1 MSPEQPKGRI
11 SLADTPATVTEQPPR
26 ALPGWAALVASMIL
40 AIAGI
45 GLLSRGVVER
55 LHGTGSSGALIG
67 IGVALL
73 AFALAC
79 DRGLISVTPGEAVVL
94 RLAGSYQ
101 GTVRRPGLWWVH
113 PAARRDRVSTRI
125 RNHETGM
132 LKVNDGDG
140 NPIEI
145 AAAVVWV
152 VDDTA
157 RALFAVDNYVEFVR
171 VQAEAGVRH
180 IASGYAYDTRGNETP
195 SLRENAEE
203 INEELSSEIAVRVV
217 AAGVRVIESRLT
229 RLAYAPEIAQAMLRV
244 QQANAVV
251 AARHRIV
258 EGAVGMVE
266 LALDRL
272 SADAVVELDEERK
285 ATMVGNLLVVLC
297 SDHDLQPVVNAGS
310 LY

>member
-1 MSPEQPKGRI
+1 MSSENPQDRI
-11 SLADTPATVTEQPPR
+11 SLAQTPPPITEHPPR
-26 ALPGWAALVASMIL
+26 AVSGWAALVPVAVVFV
-40 AIAGI
+40 I
-45 GLLSRGVVER
+45 GVILLSRGLSDR
-55 LHGTGSSGALIG
+55 FHGSGSPGASIG

-73 AFALAC
+73 ALAIAGL
-79 DRGLISVTPGEAVVL
+79 RGLTSVTSGEAVVL

-113 PAARRDRVSTRI
+113 PATRRDRVSTRI

-152 VDDTA
+152 VEDTA

-180 IASGYAYDTRGNETP
+180 IASGYAYDTRGSDVP
-195 SLRENAEE
+195 SLRENADE
-203 INEELSSEIAVRVV
+203 INAELSSEIAVRVI
-217 AAGVRVIESRLT
+217 AAGVRIIESRLT

>member
-1 MSPEQPKGRI
+1 MSLEKPKGRI
-11 SLADTPATVTEQPPR
+11 SLADTPALVTEQPPR
-26 ALPGWAALVASMIL
+26 AVSGWSALVALGIL
-40 AIAGI
+40 LIAGA
-45 GLLSRGVVER
+45 GLLSRGLIER
-55 LHGTGSSGALIG
+55 FHGTGSPGTLIG
-67 IGVALL
+67 IGVPLLVLALVGS
-73 AFALAC
+73 
-79 DRGLISVTPGEAVVL
+79 RGLASVTPGEAVVL

-113 PAARRDRVSTRI
+113 PGARRDRVSTRI

-152 VDDTA
+152 VEDTA

-180 IASGYAYDTRGNETP
+180 IASGYAYDTRGSDIP
-195 SLRENAEE
+195 SLRENADE
-203 INEELSSEIAVRVV
+203 INEELSSEIAIRVT
-217 AAGVRVIESRLT
+217 AAGVRVVESRLT

-272 SADAVVELDEERK
+272 SADAVIELDEERK

>member
-1 MSPEQPKGRI
+1 LNER
-11 SLADTPATVTEQPPR
+11 APR
-26 ALPGWAALVASMIL
+26 ALPGWSVLVAVVIL
-40 AIAGI
+40 LVVGI
-45 GLLSRGVVER
+45 GLLSRGLVER
-55 LHGTGSSGALIG
+55 FHGPGASNAVLA
-67 IGVALL
+67 IGVPLVVI
-73 AFALAC
+73 ALAGL
-79 DRGLISVTPGEAVVL
+79 RGLLSVTPGEAVVL

-101 GTVRRPGLWWVH
+101 GTVREPGLWWVH

-152 VDDTA
+152 VEDTA
-157 RALFAVDNYVEFVR
+157 RALFAVDNYIEFVR

-180 IASGYAYDTRGNETP
+180 IASGYAYDTRGSDIP
-195 SLRENAEE
+195 SLRENADE
-203 INEELSSEIAVRVV
+203 INEELSSEIAARVT
-217 AAGVRVIESRLT
+217 AAGVKVVESRLT

-272 SADAVVELDEERK
+272 SADAVIELDEERK

>member
-1 MSPEQPKGRI
+1 MSLEKPKGSS
-11 SLADTPATVTEQPPR
+11 SLADTPALITEQPPR
-26 ALPGWAALVASMIL
+26 ALSGWAALVASGIL
-40 AIAGI
+40 LIAGAA
-45 GLLSRGVVER
+45 LLSRGLVER
-55 LHGTGSSGALIG
+55 FHGTDASGALIG
-67 IGVALL
+67 IGVPLVVL
-73 AFALAC
+73 AFAGL
-79 DRGLISVTPGEAVVL
+79 RGLISVTPGEAVVL

-101 GTVRRPGLWWVH
+101 GTVRRPGLWWVY
-113 PAARRDRVSTRI
+113 PAARRDRISTRI

-152 VDDTA
+152 VEDTA
-157 RALFAVDNYVEFVR
+157 RALFAVDHYVEFVR

-180 IASGYAYDTRGNETP
+180 IASGYAYDTRGSDIP
-195 SLRENAEE
+195 SLRENADE
-203 INEELSSEIAVRVV
+203 INEELSAEIAARVT

-272 SADAVVELDEERK
+272 SEDAVVELDEERK

>member
-1 MSPEQPKGRI
+1 MSLEKPNGRI
-11 SLADTPATVTEQPPR
+11 SLADTPALLTEQAPR
-26 ALPGWAALVASMIL
+26 ALSGWAALAALVIL
-40 AIAGI
+40 LIAGA
-45 GLLSRGVVER
+45 GLLSRGLIER
-55 LHGTGSSGALIG
+55 FHGTGSSGGLIG
-67 IGVALL
+67 IGVPLVVL
-73 AFALAC
+73 ALASL
-79 DRGLISVTPGEAVVL
+79 RGLISITPGEAVVL
-94 RLAGSYQ
+94 RLAVSYQ

-113 PAARRDRVSTRI
+113 PGARRDRVSTRI

-152 VDDTA
+152 VEDTA

-180 IASGYAYDTRGNETP
+180 IASGYAYDTRGSEIP
-195 SLRENAEE
+195 SLRENADE
-203 INEELSSEIAVRVV
+203 INEELSSEIAVRVT

>member
-1 MSPEQPKGRI
+1 MSSDKSKDRI
-11 SLADTPATVTEQPPR
+11 SLADTPALLIEQPPR
-26 ALPGWAALVASMIL
+26 ALPGWSALIATAIL
-40 AIAGI
+40 LIAGV
-45 GLLSRGVVER
+45 GLLSRNLFER
-55 LHGTGSSGALIG
+55 FHGAGSSGALIG
-67 IGVALL
+67 IGVLL
-73 AFALAC
+73 FALGIAGL
-79 DRGLISVTPGEAVVL
+79 RGLISVTPGEAVVL

-101 GTVRRPGLWWVH
+101 DTVRQSGLWWVH
-113 PAARRDRVSTRI
+113 PGTRRDRVSTRI

-152 VDDTA
+152 AEDTA

-180 IASGYAYDTRGNETP
+180 IASGYSYDTRGSDIP
-195 SLRENAEE
+195 SLRENADE
-203 INEELSSEIAVRVV
+203 INEELSSEIAARVT

>member
-1 MSPEQPKGRI
+1 MSLEKPKGRI
-11 SLADTPATVTEQPPR
+11 SLALTPALVTEQPPR
-26 ALPGWAALVASMIL
+26 ALSGWSALVASVIL
-40 AIAGI
+40 LIAGA
-45 GLLSRGVVER
+45 GLLSRGLIER
-55 LHGTGSSGALIG
+55 FHGAGASGALIG
-67 IGVALL
+67 IGVPLVVL
-73 AFALAC
+73 AVAGL
-79 DRGLISVTPGEAVVL
+79 RGLISVTPGEAVVL

-113 PAARRDRVSTRI
+113 PGARRDRVSTRI

-152 VDDTA
+152 VEDTA

-171 VQAEAGVRH
+171 VQAEASVRH
-180 IASGYAYDTRGNETP
+180 IASGYAYDTRGSDIP
-195 SLRENAEE
+195 SLRENADQ
-203 INEELSSEIAVRVV
+203 INEELSSEIAARVT

-251 AARHRIV
+251 AARHRIL

>member
-1 MSPEQPKGRI
+1 MSLEKPKGRI
-11 SLADTPATVTEQPPR
+11 SLALTPALVTEQPPR
-26 ALPGWAALVASMIL
+26 ALSGWSALVASVIL
-40 AIAGI
+40 LIAGA
-45 GLLSRGVVER
+45 GLLSRGLIER
-55 LHGTGSSGALIG
+55 FHGARASGALIG
-67 IGVALL
+67 IGVPLVVL
-73 AFALAC
+73 AVAGL
-79 DRGLISVTPGEAVVL
+79 RGLISVTPGEAVVL

-113 PAARRDRVSTRI
+113 PGARRDRVSTRI

-152 VDDTA
+152 VEDTA

-171 VQAEAGVRH
+171 VQAEASVRH
-180 IASGYAYDTRGNETP
+180 IASGYAYDTRGSDIP
-195 SLRENAEE
+195 SLRENVDQ
-203 INEELSSEIAVRVV
+203 INEELSSEIAARVT

>member
-55 LHGTGSSGALIG
+55 LRGTGSSGALIG

-180 IASGYAYDTRGNETP
+180 IASRYAYDTRGNETP

>member
-1 MSPEQPKGRI
+1 MSLEKPKGRI
-11 SLADTPATVTEQPPR
+11 SLALTPALVTEQPPR
-26 ALPGWAALVASMIL
+26 ALSGWSALVASVIL
-40 AIAGI
+40 LIAGA
-45 GLLSRGVVER
+45 GLLSRGLIER
-55 LHGTGSSGALIG
+55 FHGARASGALIG
-67 IGVALL
+67 IGVPLVVL
-73 AFALAC
+73 AVAGL
-79 DRGLISVTPGEAVVL
+79 RGLISVTPGEAVVL

-113 PAARRDRVSTRI
+113 PGARRDRVSTRI

-145 AAAVVWV
+145 AAVVVWV
-152 VDDTA
+152 VEDTA

-171 VQAEAGVRH
+171 VQAEASVRH
-180 IASGYAYDTRGNETP
+180 IASGYAYDTRGSDIP
-195 SLRENAEE
+195 SLRENADQ
-203 INEELSSEIAVRVV
+203 INEELSSEIAARVTT
-217 AAGVRVIESRLT
+217 AGVRVIESRLT

>member
-1 MSPEQPKGRI
+1 MSLEQPKGRV
-11 SLADTPATVTEQPPR
+11 SLADTPAVISEQPPR
-26 ALPGWAALVASMIL
+26 ALSGWAAGVVSGIL
-40 AIAGI
+40 FVVGAD
-45 GLLSRGVVER
+45 LLSRGVIAR
-55 LHGTGSSGALIG
+55 FHGAGASGALIG
-67 IGVALL
+67 IGAPLIVL
-73 AFALAC
+73 ALAGL
-79 DRGLISVTPGEAVVL
+79 RGLISVTPGEAVVL
-94 RLAGSYQ
+94 RLAGNYQ

-152 VDDTA
+152 VEDTA

-180 IASGYAYDTRGNETP
+180 IASGYAYDTRGSDIP
-195 SLRENAEE
+195 SLRENADE
-203 INEELSSEIAVRVV
+203 INEELSSEIAIRVT

>member
-1 MSPEQPKGRI
+1 MSSENAKARI
-11 SLADTPATVTEQPPR
+11 SLADTPALITEQPPR
-26 ALPGWAALVASMIL
+26 ALSGWSAVGGAVVLLVA
-40 AIAGI
+40 GVV
-45 GLLSRGVVER
+45 LLSRGVVER
-55 LHGTGSSGALIG
+55 VHGTGASGALIG
-67 IGVALL
+67 IGAPLL
-73 AFALAC
+73 VLGLAGL
-79 DRGLISVTPGEAVVL
+79 RGLISVTPGEAVVL

-101 GTVRRPGLWWVH
+101 GTVRRSGLWWVH
-113 PAARRDRVSTRI
+113 PAARRDRISTRI

-152 VDDTA
+152 VEDTA

-180 IASGYAYDTRGNETP
+180 IASGYAYDTRGSDIP
-195 SLRENAEE
+195 SLRENVDE
-203 INEELSSEIAVRVV
+203 INAELSAEIAARVT
-217 AAGVRVIESRLT
+217 AAGVRIIESRLT
-229 RLAYAPEIAQAMLRV
+229 RLAYAPEIAQAMLRL

-272 SADAVVELDEERK
+272 SADAIVELDEERK

>member
-1 MSPEQPKGRI
+1 MSLEKPKGRI
-11 SLADTPATVTEQPPR
+11 SLALTPALVTEQPPR
-26 ALPGWAALVASMIL
+26 ALSGWSALVASVIL
-40 AIAGI
+40 LIAGA
-45 GLLSRGVVER
+45 GLLSRGLIER
-55 LHGTGSSGALIG
+55 FHGARASGALIG
-67 IGVALL
+67 IGVPLVVL
-73 AFALAC
+73 AVAGL
-79 DRGLISVTPGEAVVL
+79 RGLISVTPGEAVVL

-113 PAARRDRVSTRI
+113 PGARRDRVSTRI

-152 VDDTA
+152 VEDTA

-171 VQAEAGVRH
+171 VQAEASVRH
-180 IASGYAYDTRGNETP
+180 IASGYAYDTRGSDIP
-195 SLRENAEE
+195 SLRENADQ
-203 INEELSSEIAVRVV
+203 INEELSSEIAARVT

>member
-1 MSPEQPKGRI
+1 MSLEQPKSRI
-11 SLADTPATVTEQPPR
+11 SLADTPAVVTEQPPR
-26 ALPGWAALVASMIL
+26 ALSGWAALAASMIML
-40 AIAGI
+40 IAGASLI
-45 GLLSRGVVER
+45 SRGLAER
-55 LHGTGSSGALIG
+55 FHGAGSSVALIG
-67 IGVALL
+67 IGVPLVVL
-73 AFALAC
+73 ALAGM
-79 DRGLISVTPGEAVVL
+79 RGLISITPGEAVVL

-113 PAARRDRVSTRI
+113 PGARRDRVSTRI

-152 VDDTA
+152 VEDTA

-180 IASGYAYDTRGNETP
+180 IASGYAYDTRGSEVP
-195 SLRENAEE
+195 SLRENADE
-203 INEELSSEIAVRVV
+203 INAELASEIAVRVI
-217 AAGVRVIESRLT
+217 AAGVRIIESRLT

>member
-1 MSPEQPKGRI
+1 MSAEQSQGRI
-11 SLADTPATVTEQPPR
+11 SLADTAAIVTEQPPR
-26 ALPGWAALVASMIL
+26 ALPGWAALVGSVIL
-40 AIAGI
+40 LIAGA

-55 LHGTGSSGALIG
+55 IHSTGACGALIG

-73 AFALAC
+73 ALPGAVARC
-79 DRGLISVTPGEAVVL
+79 LISVTPCEAVVL

-251 AARHRIV
+251 
-258 EGAVGMVE
+258 
-266 LALDRL
+266 
-272 SADAVVELDEERK
+272 
-285 ATMVGNLLVVLC
+285 
-297 SDHDLQPVVNAGS
+297 
-310 LY
+310 

>member
-1 MSPEQPKGRI
+1 MSLEKPKGRI
-11 SLADTPATVTEQPPR
+11 SLALTPALVTEQPPR
-26 ALPGWAALVASMIL
+26 ALSGWSALVASVIL
-40 AIAGI
+40 LIAGA
-45 GLLSRGVVER
+45 GLLSRGLIER
-55 LHGTGSSGALIG
+55 FHGARASGALIG
-67 IGVALL
+67 IGVPLVVL
-73 AFALAC
+73 AVAGL
-79 DRGLISVTPGEAVVL
+79 RGLISVTPGEAVVL

-101 GTVRRPGLWWVH
+101 GTVRRPGLWWLH
-113 PAARRDRVSTRI
+113 PGARRDRVSTRI

-145 AAAVVWV
+145 AAVVVWV
-152 VDDTA
+152 VEDTA

-171 VQAEAGVRH
+171 VQAEASVRH
-180 IASGYAYDTRGNETP
+180 IASGYAYDTRGSDIP
-195 SLRENAEE
+195 SLRENADQ
-203 INEELSSEIAVRVV
+203 INEELSSEIAARVT

>member
-1 MSPEQPKGRI
+1 MSSEQPKGRI
-11 SLADTPATVTEQPPR
+11 SLAETPALVTEQPPR
-26 ALPGWAALVASMIL
+26 AVSGWAASVVSGILLVVGAV
-40 AIAGI
+40 
-45 GLLSRGVVER
+45 LLSRGLVAR
-55 LHGTGSSGALIG
+55 FHGTGVSGAQIG
-67 IGVALL
+67 IGVALGVL
-73 AFALAC
+73 ALAGL
-79 DRGLISVTPGEAVVL
+79 RGLISITPGEAVVL

-152 VDDTA
+152 VEDTA

-180 IASGYAYDTRGNETP
+180 IASGYAYDTRGSDIP
-195 SLRENAEE
+195 SLRENADE
-203 INEELSSEIAVRVV
+203 INEELSSEIAVRVT

>member
-1 MSPEQPKGRI
+1 MSLEKPKGRI
-11 SLADTPATVTEQPPR
+11 SLALTPALVTEQPPR
-26 ALPGWAALVASMIL
+26 ALSGWSALVASVIL
-40 AIAGI
+40 LIAGA
-45 GLLSRGVVER
+45 GLLSRGLIER
-55 LHGTGSSGALIG
+55 FHGARASGALIG
-67 IGVALL
+67 IGVPLVVL
-73 AFALAC
+73 AVAGL
-79 DRGLISVTPGEAVVL
+79 RGLISVTPGEAVVL

-113 PAARRDRVSTRI
+113 PGARRDRVSTRI

-152 VDDTA
+152 VEDTA

-171 VQAEAGVRH
+171 VQAEASVRH
-180 IASGYAYDTRGNETP
+180 IASGYAYDTRGSDIP
-195 SLRENAEE
+195 SLRENVDQ
-203 INEELSSEIAVRVV
+203 INEELSSEIAARVT

-266 LALDRL
+266 L
-272 SADAVVELDEERK
+272 DEERK

>member
-1 MSPEQPKGRI
+1 MTSEKGMGRI
-11 SLADTPATVTEQPPR
+11 SLAETPALVTEQPPR
-26 ALPGWAALVASMIL
+26 AFPGWSALVAFAVLIIVGASL
-40 AIAGI
+40 V
-45 GLLSRGVVER
+45 SRGVVDR
-55 LHGTGSSGALIG
+55 IHGPGSSGALLG
-67 IGVALL
+67 IGFACLVIALVGS
-73 AFALAC
+73 
-79 DRGLISVTPGEAVVL
+79 RGLISVTPGEAVAL

-101 GTVRRPGLWWVH
+101 GTIRRAGLWWVH

-152 VDDTA
+152 VEDTA

-180 IASGYAYDTRGNETP
+180 IASGYAYDTRGSEIP
-195 SLRENAEE
+195 SLRENADE
-203 INEELSSEIAVRVV
+203 INEELSSEIAVRVT
-217 AAGVRVIESRLT
+217 AAGVRIIESRLT

>member
-1 MSPEQPKGRI
+1 MSSETAKGRI
-11 SLADTPATVTEQPPR
+11 SLADTPALVTEQAPR
-26 ALPGWAALVASMIL
+26 AISGWAASVATGIL
-40 AIAGI
+40 LIVGAV
-45 GLLSRGVVER
+45 LLSRGLIER
-55 LHGTGSSGALIG
+55 FHGTGVSGAQIG
-67 IGVALL
+67 IGVALVVL
-73 AFALAC
+73 AAAGL
-79 DRGLISVTPGEAVVL
+79 RGLISVTPGEAVVL

-152 VDDTA
+152 VEDTA

-180 IASGYAYDTRGNETP
+180 IASGYAYDTRGSDIP
-195 SLRENAEE
+195 SLRENADE
-203 INEELSSEIAVRVV
+203 INEELSSEIAVRVT

>member
-1 MSPEQPKGRI
+1 MHLEQPKDRI
-11 SLADTPATVTEQPPR
+11 SLADTPALLSEQPPR
-26 ALPGWAALVASMIL
+26 ALPGWTALIAAVIL
-40 AIAGI
+40 LIAGVA
-45 GLLSRGVVER
+45 LLSRGLSER
-55 LHGTGSSGALIG
+55 FHGAASTGALIG
-67 IGVALL
+67 IGVPLIVL
-73 AFALAC
+73 ALAGL
-79 DRGLISVTPGEAVVL
+79 RGLISVSPGEAVVL

-113 PAARRDRVSTRI
+113 PGARRDRVSTRI

-152 VDDTA
+152 VEDTA

-180 IASGYAYDTRGNETP
+180 IASGYAYDTRGSDVP
-195 SLRENAEE
+195 SLRENADE
-203 INEELSSEIAVRVV
+203 INEELSSEIAVRVT

-272 SADAVVELDEERK
+272 SADAIVELDEERK

>member
-1 MSPEQPKGRI
+1 MSSEQSKGRI
-11 SLADTPATVTEQPPR
+11 SLADTPALITEQPPR
-26 ALPGWAALVASMIL
+26 ALPGWAALVGSMIL
-40 AIAGI
+40 VIAGA
-45 GLLSRGVVER
+45 GLLSRGLAER
-55 LHGTGSSGALIG
+55 FHGAGSSGALIA

-73 AFALAC
+73 ALSVAGA
-79 DRGLISVTPGEAVVL
+79 RGLISVTPEAVVL

-101 GTVRRPGLWWVH
+101 GSVRRPGLWWVH

-180 IASGYAYDTRGNETP
+180 IASGYAYDTRSSETP

>member
-1 MSPEQPKGRI
+1 METPRGRL
-11 SLADTPATVTEQPPR
+11 SLARTPALLNERAPR
-26 ALPGWAALVASMIL
+26 SLPGWSVLVAVVIL
-40 AIAGI
+40 LVVGIA
-45 GLLSRGVVER
+45 LLSRGLVER
-55 LHGTGSSGALIG
+55 FHAPGASNAVLA
-67 IGVALL
+67 IGVPLVAI
-73 AFALAC
+73 ALAGL
-79 DRGLISVTPGEAVVL
+79 RGLLSVTPGEAVVL

-101 GTVRRPGLWWVH
+101 GTVREPGLWWVH

-152 VDDTA
+152 VEDTA
-157 RALFAVDNYVEFVR
+157 RALFAVDNYIEFVR

-180 IASGYAYDTRGNETP
+180 IASGYAYDTRGSDIP
-195 SLRENAEE
+195 SLRENADE
-203 INEELSSEIAVRVV
+203 INEELSSEIAARVT
-217 AAGVRVIESRLT
+217 AAGVKVVESRLT

-272 SADAVVELDEERK
+272 SADAVIELDEERK

-297 SDHDLQPVVNAGS
+297 SDDDLQPVVNAGS

>member
-1 MSPEQPKGRI
+1 MSPEQSKGRI
-11 SLADTPATVTEQPPR
+11 SLADTPASVTEQPPR
-26 ALPGWAALVASMIL
+26 ALPGWAALVATVIL
-40 AIAGI
+40 VIAGA
-45 GLLSRGVVER
+45 GLLSRGLVER
-55 LHGTGSSGALIG
+55 LHGTGASGALIG

-73 AFALAC
+73 ALALAGA
-79 DRGLISVTPGEAVVL
+79 RGLISVPPGEAVVL

-101 GTVRRPGLWWVH
+101 GTVRRPGLWWAH
-113 PAARRDRVSTRI
+113 PAARRDRLSTRI

>member
-1 MSPEQPKGRI
+1 MSLEKPKGRI
-11 SLADTPATVTEQPPR
+11 SLALTPALVTEQPPR
-26 ALPGWAALVASMIL
+26 ALSGWSALVASVIL
-40 AIAGI
+40 LIAGA
-45 GLLSRGVVER
+45 GLLSRGLIER
-55 LHGTGSSGALIG
+55 FHGAGASGALIG
-67 IGVALL
+67 IGVPLVVL
-73 AFALAC
+73 AVAGL
-79 DRGLISVTPGEAVVL
+79 RGLISVTPGEAVVR

-113 PAARRDRVSTRI
+113 PGARRDRVSTRI

-152 VDDTA
+152 VEDTA

-171 VQAEAGVRH
+171 VQAEASVRH
-180 IASGYAYDTRGNETP
+180 IASGYAYDTRGSDIP
-195 SLRENAEE
+195 SLRENADQ
-203 INEELSSEIAVRVV
+203 INEELSSEIAARVT

-251 AARHRIV
+251 AARHRIL

>member
-1 MSPEQPKGRI
+1 MSSQPERRI
-11 SLADTPATVTEQPPR
+11 SLADTPAVLTEQPPR
-26 ALPGWAALVASMIL
+26 ALSGWSALVASGIL
-40 AIAGI
+40 LIAGA
-45 GLLSRGVVER
+45 GLLSRGLVER
-55 LHGTGSSGALIG
+55 FHGAGASGALIG
-67 IGVALL
+67 IGVPVLVL
-73 AFALAC
+73 AIAGL
-79 DRGLISVTPGEAVVL
+79 RGLISVTPGEAVVL

-113 PAARRDRVSTRI
+113 PAARRDRISTRI

-152 VDDTA
+152 VADTA
-157 RALFAVDNYVEFVR
+157 LALFAVDNYVEFVR

-180 IASGYAYDTRGNETP
+180 IASGYAYDTRGSEIP
-195 SLRENAEE
+195 SLRENADE
-203 INEELSSEIAVRVV
+203 INEELSAEIAARVT

-272 SADAVVELDEERK
+272 SADAVIELDEERK

>member
-11 SLADTPATVTEQPPR
+11 SLADTPATLTEQPPR
-26 ALPGWAALVASMIL
+26 ALPAWAALVGSVIL
-40 AIAGI
+40 LIAGASLLGR
-45 GLLSRGVVER
+45 GLVER
-55 LHGTGSSGALIG
+55 FHGTGASGALIG
-67 IGVALL
+67 IAVALL
-73 AFALAC
+73 ALAVAGA
-79 DRGLISVTPGEAVVL
+79 RGLISVTPGEAVVL

-180 IASGYAYDTRGNETP
+180 IASGYAYDTRDNETP

>member
-1 MSPEQPKGRI
+1 MSVEKPKGRI
-11 SLADTPATVTEQPPR
+11 SLADTPALVTELPPR
-26 ALPGWAALVASMIL
+26 ALSGWAASVASGIL
-40 AIAGI
+40 FIVGAV
-45 GLLSRGVVER
+45 LLSRGVIAR
-55 LHGTGSSGALIG
+55 FHGTDASGALIG
-67 IGVALL
+67 IGVALVVL
-73 AFALAC
+73 ALAGL
-79 DRGLISVTPGEAVVL
+79 RGLISITPGEAVVL

-152 VDDTA
+152 VEDTA

-180 IASGYAYDTRGNETP
+180 IASGYAYDTRGSDIP
-195 SLRENAEE
+195 SLRENADE
-203 INEELSSEIAVRVV
+203 INEELSSEIAVRVT

-272 SADAVVELDEERK
+272 STDAVVELDEERK

>member
-1 MSPEQPKGRI
+1 MSSEQSKGRI
-11 SLADTPATVTEQPPR
+11 SLADTPALITEQPPR
-26 ALPGWAALVASMIL
+26 ALPGWAALVGSMIL
-40 AIAGI
+40 VIAGA
-45 GLLSRGVVER
+45 GLLSRGLAER
-55 LHGTGSSGALIG
+55 FHGAGSSGALIA

-73 AFALAC
+73 ALSVAGA
-79 DRGLISVTPGEAVVL
+79 RGLISVTPGEAVVL

-101 GTVRRPGLWWVH
+101 GSVRRPGLWWVH

-157 RALFAVDNYVEFVR
+157 RALFAV
-171 VQAEAGVRH
+171 AGVRH
-180 IASGYAYDTRGNETP
+180 IASGYAYDTRGSETP

>member
-1 MSPEQPKGRI
+1 MSLERPKGRI
-11 SLADTPATVTEQPPR
+11 SLALTPALVTEQPPR
-26 ALPGWAALVASMIL
+26 ALSGWSALVASVIL
-40 AIAGI
+40 LIAGA
-45 GLLSRGVVER
+45 GLLSRGLIER
-55 LHGTGSSGALIG
+55 FHGARASGALIG
-67 IGVALL
+67 IGVPLVVL
-73 AFALAC
+73 AVAGL
-79 DRGLISVTPGEAVVL
+79 RGLISVTPGEAVVL

-113 PAARRDRVSTRI
+113 PGARRDRVSTRI

-152 VDDTA
+152 VEDTA

-171 VQAEAGVRH
+171 VQAEASVRH
-180 IASGYAYDTRGNETP
+180 IASGYAYDTRGSDIP
-195 SLRENAEE
+195 SLRENADQ
-203 INEELSSEIAVRVV
+203 INEELSSEIAARVT

-251 AARHRIV
+251 AARHRIL

>member
-1 MSPEQPKGRI
+1 MSSEKPKSRI
-11 SLADTPATVTEQPPR
+11 SLADTPAVIIEQAPR
-26 ALPGWAALVASMIL
+26 ALPGWSALVASDIL
-40 AIAGI
+40 LIAGAALLI
-45 GLLSRGVVER
+45 RGLVER
-55 LHGTGSSGALIG
+55 LHGPGSSAALIG

-73 AFALAC
+73 VLALAGL
-79 DRGLISVTPGEAVVL
+79 RGLTSVTPGEAVVL
-94 RLAGSYQ
+94 RLAGSYR
-101 GTVRRPGLWWVH
+101 GTIRRPGLWWVH
-113 PAARRDRVSTRI
+113 PGVRRDRISTRI

-152 VDDTA
+152 VEDTA

-180 IASGYAYDTRGNETP
+180 IASGYAYDTRGSDIP
-195 SLRENAEE
+195 SLRENADE
-203 INEELSSEIAVRVV
+203 INEELSAEIAARVT

>member
-1 MSPEQPKGRI
+1 MSSEKPKSRI
-11 SLADTPATVTEQPPR
+11 SLADTPAVITEQAPR
-26 ALPGWAALVASMIL
+26 ALSGWSALVASDIL
-40 AIAGI
+40 LIAGA
-45 GLLSRGVVER
+45 GLLIRGLVER
-55 LHGTGSSGALIG
+55 FHGPGSSDALIG

-73 AFALAC
+73 VLALAGL
-79 DRGLISVTPGEAVVL
+79 RGLTSVTPGEAVVL
-94 RLAGSYQ
+94 RLAGSYR
-101 GTVRRPGLWWVH
+101 GTIRRPGLWWVH
-113 PAARRDRVSTRI
+113 PGVRRDRISTRI

-152 VDDTA
+152 VEDTA

-180 IASGYAYDTRGNETP
+180 IASGYAYDTRGSDIP
-195 SLRENAEE
+195 SLRENADE
-203 INEELSSEIAVRVV
+203 INEELSAEIAARVT

-272 SADAVVELDEERK
+272 SADAVIELDEERK